1 MQYVG
6 STINKFQSRIRF
18 NNHKSRLN
26 SHVKLTAENRV
37 KDDIIYKHFNQPDHR
52 GLKDVRIQLVDK
64 GSNERS
70 LREREAQWAYRLRT
84 IYPTGLNSDDFFSSR
99 NLGGIC
105 FKILIVL
112 SFNPYA
118 LNYCIFI
125 CCIFSCTEGHALAS
139 VRALAI

>member
-1 MQYVG
+1 MKTRDAITRASHRAEHTPFIFPRFGKSCAMQYVG
-6 STINKFQSRIRF
+6 STINKFRIRF

-64 GSNERS
+64 VSNERS

-84 IYPTGLNSDDFFSSR
+84 IYPSGLNSDDFFCSR
-99 NLGGIC
+99 NPRRDL
-105 FKILIVL
+105 F
-112 SFNPYA
+112 
-118 LNYCIFI
+118 
-125 CCIFSCTEGHALAS
+125 
-139 VRALAI
+139 

>member
-6 STINKFQSRIRF
+6 STINKFRIRF

-37 KDDIIYKHFNQPDHR
+37 KDDIIYKHFNQRDHR

-70 LREREAQWAYRLRT
+70 LRERAGGVRHGPQRVMGKNIT
-84 IYPTGLNSDDFFSSR
+84 DVHFT
-99 NLGGIC
+99 LG
-105 FKILIVL
+105 
-112 SFNPYA
+112 
-118 LNYCIFI
+118 
-125 CCIFSCTEGHALAS
+125 TME
-139 VRALAI
+139 

>member
-1 MQYVG
+1 MCNG
-6 STINKFQSRIRF
+6 IN
-18 NNHKSRLN
+18 NPKSRLN

-84 IYPTGLNSDDFFSSR
+84 IYPSGLNSDDFFCSR
-99 NLGGIC
+99 NPRRDL
-105 FKILIVL
+105 F
-112 SFNPYA
+112 
-118 LNYCIFI
+118 
-125 CCIFSCTEGHALAS
+125 
-139 VRALAI
+139 